1 MYNFTHH
8 FDLKPL
14 FPSAPAL
21 DLIAPGRVVR
31 PVSSSPGVVLSLEKL
46 CPLIFRQQPMGND
59 RVSQPE
65 EKEDPQHG
73 LH

>member
-1 MYNFTHH
+1 
-8 FDLKPL
+8 
-14 FPSAPAL
+14 
-21 DLIAPGRVVR
+21 VVR
-31 PVSSSPGVVLSLEKL
+31 PFHPSPGVVLSLEKL

-59 RVSQPE
+59 RVSKPE